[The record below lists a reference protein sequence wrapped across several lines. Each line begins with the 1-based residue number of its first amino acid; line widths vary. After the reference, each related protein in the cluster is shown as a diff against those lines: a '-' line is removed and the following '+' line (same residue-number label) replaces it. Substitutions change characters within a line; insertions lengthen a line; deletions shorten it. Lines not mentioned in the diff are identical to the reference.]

1 MPASEVERVSSDVAE
16 LMRLSWVYAV
26 NFAQS
31 VSAQTDL
38 ASTAAVLCRYTM
50 CLAGGSLFSD
60 GEARLQFSFISE

>member
-1 MPASEVERVSSDVAE
+1 
-16 LMRLSWVYAV
+16 MRLSWVYAV
-26 NFAQS
+26 NVAQS